1 VEAAPLA
8 LAGCTSGY
16 ALRSINRWKD
26 HAASNV
32 VEVSNFF
39 LMILITGVLALIP
52 LLLTLILVF

>member
-1 VEAAPLA
+1 VEAALRPR
-8 LAGCTSGY
+8 
-16 ALRSINRWKD
+16 LRSINRWKD